1 MRTPRRFPLLLAV
14 ILPVALWAAELPSAP
29 GPSGTGAGSPGP
41 ATTPEVAAAAGAG
54 PASAANPAAE
64 GAAAVGPALD
74 GEEDQTPGTM
84 TANDTFV
91 PTVEISEDLSVSFP
105 ADI

>member
-1 MRTPRRFPLLLAV
+1 MRAPRRLLLLLAV
-14 ILPVALWAAELPSAP
+14 VLPVALWAAESPSAT
-29 GPSGTGAGSPGP
+29 GPSGAGAGSPGP
-41 ATTPEVAAAAGAG
+41 ATTPEAAAAAGAV

-64 GAAAVGPALD
+64 GAAAVDPAASA
-74 GEEDQTPGTM
+74 EEDQTPGTM

>member
-1 MRTPRRFPLLLAV
+1 MRALRRYLLLLAAV
-14 ILPVALWAAELPSAP
+14 TPVALWAAELPSAP
-29 GPSGTGAGSPGP
+29 GQTGSPGP
-41 ATTPEVAAAAGAG
+41 ASTTTGAAAAAGAG
-54 PASAANPAAE
+54 PAPAANPTAD
-64 GAAAVGPALD
+64 GAAAVSPETGA
-74 GEEDQTPGTM
+74 EADQTPGTM